1 MQVLCPLGELSSF
14 GKYFTKSEPSC
25 SLKHFIVNMDTVGNC
40 PTSQQT
46 NGAACNKEQTRS
58 DTPVCQPEPDE
69 AEEVEEVD
77 SAMSQDGV
85 SSDEEG
91 TNREQPQQG

>member
-1 MQVLCPLGELSSF
+1 MG
-14 GKYFTKSEPSC
+14 
-25 SLKHFIVNMDTVGNC
+25 
-40 PTSQQT
+40 
-46 NGAACNKEQTRS
+46 
-58 DTPVCQPEPDE
+58 
-69 AEEVEEVD
+69 EEVEEVD